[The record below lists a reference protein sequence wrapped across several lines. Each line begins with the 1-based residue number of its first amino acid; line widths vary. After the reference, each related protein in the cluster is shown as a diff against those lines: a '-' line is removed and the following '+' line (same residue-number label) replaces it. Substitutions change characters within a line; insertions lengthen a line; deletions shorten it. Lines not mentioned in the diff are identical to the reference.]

1 MIIWGSDNMNRINEK
16 ITFLEASDEP
26 LSADVYFIEGNDFTY
41 IIDAGSNDSAYEL
54 ITGIDK
60 KKIIITHFHQ
70 DHCANLNRIDI
81 EDENLYVGGYTY
93 KTLNKGTVVDSEIAI
108 NDGLEL
114 RIIPIK
120 NSHARDSLCVVV
132 NGEYLFLGD
141 AFYSTMKGY
150 NVSLLHDE
158 IALLESIPFTKAV
171 FSHDNS
177 IYDRDYVLSSL
188 KEIFSKRQKDNP
200 YISNELLY

>member
-1 MIIWGSDNMNRINEK
+1 MNKISDN
-16 ITFLEASDEP
+16 ITFLQSSDEP
-26 LSADVYFIEGNDFTY
+26 LSADVYFIEGNEYTY

-70 DHCANLNRIDI
+70 DHCGNLNRIDI
-81 EDENLYVGGYTY
+81 EDEDLYVGSYTH
-93 KTLNKGTVVDSEIAI
+93 KTLKKGTIVDSEITI
-108 NDGLEL
+108 SDGQEI

-120 NSHARDSLCVVV
+120 NSHAKDSLCVVV
-132 NGEYLFLGD
+132 NNEYLFLGD

-158 IALLESIPFTKAV
+158 IALLESIPFSKAV

-177 IYDRDYVLSSL
+177 IYDRDYVIGSL
-188 KEIFSKRQKDNP
+188 KEIFGKRQKDNP
-200 YISNELLY
+200 YISNDLL